1 MFQKIHREKIKER
14 VLQSV
19 DEDLRKNIDRLIDEA
34 VATLKIEVVNLEV
47 TPEEAERICDYI
59 LADFNR
65 AKFGWMGLLFA
76 CALGVGGTSWFH
88 SDNRYTIEEEYSFMS
103 ICVGKHSDYLS
114 NYKTQRQKQCV
125 EIIKACQKEGKTLKE
140 CVNR

>member
-1 MFQKIHREKIKER
+1 M
-14 VLQSV
+14 
-19 DEDLRKNIDRLIDEA
+19 
-34 VATLKIEVVNLEV
+34 

-65 AKFGWMGLLFA
+65 AKFGWMGLLVA

-88 SDNRYTIEEEYSFMS
+88 SDNCYTIEKEYAFMS

-114 NYKTQRQKQCV
+114 NYKTQRQKQCA